1 MARFRGYAQE
11 NRRGFDPMRLPDE
24 SRRILEQAEQTIQ
37 GMKAVRDADIANT
50 VQYLKGYNQ
59 AQDFEQATRTRAG
72 QQQTENQQA
81 LAGIAQMRLEEKQ
94 QKEKERVAKT
104 SKQREAI
111 LGVLSTFSKTAVAFV
126 QEQQEQKYQD
136 DYHKEIMN
144 SLSDG
149 PLDMKQLNDYVANL
163 GAKHTLDMQEVGV
176 NSQANAAEKNGASSL
191 DTASI
196 RQLGK
201 GLSQGAKDARAKL
214 VGMQY
219 GDFLQRVYSGQ
230 EEIKVKLY
238 SPDGNGF
245 IDGFAHEATSARD
258 KALVNQQLGA
268 HYLAKNGLWGKP
280 SAALTDTIFQMRSAN
295 NTITSNAY
303 REDIQKQLDN
313 QKDNLEIAFTTNVH
327 ANPAQ
332 AFHRAF
338 NIGSQVFGSHRDAR
352 EHLFKMMEDIGT
364 FTDAQVDSILDS
376 SFQHQPT
383 KAIRKLYGPEVVK
396 LMNAR
401 KKSYVTQYSNETS
414 LRNQNIDRQYQEL
427 TKTMVYDVNEDN
439 DRVLD
444 LDDTQLEEMIQ
455 GYRRQ
460 GPEYNHF
467 VEFLSSFKDYTST
480 SVSEN
485 VWTNQYDE
493 RIPLGLLDPIEVQ
506 MNKNLTKA
514 TKKEYRIK
522 AAKSWAQKPNEK
534 LEGEA
539 KSRINQMLSTR
550 VGFVEGRSVKDQSF
564 YAAYDH
570 ALRQYSLDFLRHR
583 EDGKSV
589 QEAHNQALK
598 VDFMAEMDKGPHE
611 GEYAILKAN
620 ESVDKNGVFRSGRF
634 ARYEQHKIQGDAI
647 EITNQQIRSTIKSGS
662 WDINSGDPIT
672 SRDAIYRAIR
682 SYESGG
688 KVNRVPQIMEMQRA
702 LNNRHNYI
710 DLLNSE
716 ARKHDMQEIDVGQLN
731 TVREFEA
738 EVSARYQQFK
748 DPMLASP
755 IRTDIMMMG
764 SGKYPIYQQKT
775 TVQRSALDVLGKYE
789 SDTAGGYDAMNE
801 GGADGGR
808 TVVGYSGP
816 SQNNPRIGKAISKM
830 TVRELMEYHAA
841 GRIHAAGRYQFIGS
855 TFAEE
860 VRRQGVPLDM
870 VFDERVQDAMAIN
883 YMNHIGDWRGIW
895 IGPTDRAT
903 PQEAALLDAALQNPY
918 DLDNPFA
925 STANMNPNLIQR
937 MQR

>member
-72 QQQTENQQA
+72 QLQTENQQA

-94 QKEKERVAKT
+94 QREKERVAKT
-104 SKQREAI
+104 AKQREAL
-111 LGVLSTFSKTAVAFV
+111 LGVLSSLSKTAVAFV

-163 GAKHTLDMQEVGV
+163 SAKHALDMQEVSI
-176 NSQANAAEKNGASSL
+176 NSQANAAEKNGASPL

-230 EEIKVKLY
+230 EQIKVKLY
-238 SPDGNGF
+238 SPDGKGL

-280 SAALTDTIFQMRSAN
+280 SAALTDTIFQMRAAN
-295 NTITSNAY
+295 NKITSNAY

-338 NIGSQVFGSHRDAR
+338 NIGTQVYGSHRDAR

-364 FTDAQVDSILDS
+364 FTDAQVDSIFDS

-383 KAIRKLYGPEVVK
+383 KPIRELYSSEVTKVI
-396 LMNAR
+396 NAR
-401 KKSYVTQYSNETS
+401 KRSYVTQYSNETS
-414 LRNQNIDRQYQEL
+414 LRKQNIDRQYQEL

-480 SVSEN
+480 SVSES

-522 AAKSWAQKPNEK
+522 AAKTWAQKPNEK
-534 LEGEA
+534 LESEA

-550 VGFVEGRSVKDQSF
+550 VGFVEGRSIKDQSF

-570 ALRQYSLDFLRHR
+570 ALRQYNLDFLRHR

-611 GEYAILKAN
+611 GEYAILKAT
-620 ESVDKNGVFRSGRF
+620 ESVDENGVYRSGRF
-634 ARYEQHKIQGDAI
+634 KHYEQFKIAGDSI
-647 EITNQQIRSTIKSGS
+647 EITGQQIQNT
-662 WDINSGDPIT
+662 INSGNWSIDSGDPLTNKGEI
-672 SRDAIYRAIR
+672 SRAINSFLR
-682 SYESGG
+682 GG
-688 KVNRVPQIMEMQRA
+688 KVNRVPQIMAMQKA
-702 LNNRHNYI
+702 ASSEYSYV

-716 ARKHDMQEIDVGQLN
+716 ARKHGLQEIDVGQVN
-731 TVREFEA
+731 AVKKIDVP
-738 EVSARYQQFK
+738 VSSRYQQFK
-748 DPMLASP
+748 NPLLASP
-755 IRTDIMMMG
+755 IRTDVMIMG
-764 SGKYPIYQQKT
+764 TGKKPIYQIKT
-775 TVQRSALDVLGKYE
+775 PVQRRALDILAKYE
-789 SDTAGGYDAMNE
+789 SETAGGYDAMNE

-808 TVVGYSGP
+808 TPLGYSGP
-816 SQNNPRIGKAISKM
+816 SQDNPRIGKAISKM
-830 TVRELMEYHAA
+830 TIGELMQYQAA

-855 TFAEE
+855 TLAEE
-860 VRRQGVPLDM
+860 VRRQGIPDNV
-870 VFDERVQDAMAIN
+870 VFDSVLQDIMAIS
-883 YMNHIGDWRGIW
+883 YLKHIGRWRGIW
-895 IGPTDRAT
+895 IGPTDKAT
-903 PQEAALLDAALQNPY
+903 PEEIAVLDAALGEPYAGDNLFSNPG
-918 DLDNPFA
+918 
-925 STANMNPNLIQR
+925 NMNPNLIQR
-937 MQR
+937 LQR

>member
-50 VQYLKGYNQ
+50 VQYLRGYNQ

-72 QQQTENQQA
+72 QLQTANQQA
-81 LAGIAQMRLEEKQ
+81 LAAMAQMRLEEKQ
-94 QKEKERVAKT
+94 EREKQRVAKT
-104 SKQREAI
+104 AKQREAI
-111 LGVLSTFSKTAVAFV
+111 LGVLSTLSKAAVDFV

-149 PLDMKQLNDYVANL
+149 PLDMKQLNEYVANL
-163 GAKHTLDMQEVGV
+163 GAKHTLDIQEVGI
-176 NSQANAAEKNGASSL
+176 NSQANAAEKNGASPL

-245 IDGFAHEATSARD
+245 IDGFAHEAKSARD

-280 SAALTDTIFQMRSAN
+280 SAALTDTILQMRAAN
-295 NTITSNAY
+295 NRITSNAY
-303 REDIQKQLDN
+303 REDIQRQLDN

-338 NIGSQVFGSHRDAR
+338 NIGSQVYGSHRDAR

-364 FTDAQVDSILDS
+364 FTDAQVDAIFDS

-383 KAIRKLYGPEVVK
+383 KAIRELYGPEVVK
-396 LMNAR
+396 VMNAR
-401 KKSYVTQYSNETS
+401 KRSYVTQYSNETS
-414 LRNQNIDRQYQEL
+414 LRKQNIDRQYQEL

-460 GPEYNHF
+460 GPEFNHF

-480 SVSEN
+480 SVSES

-522 AAKSWAQKPNEK
+522 AAKTWAQKPNEK
-534 LEGEA
+534 LESEA
-539 KSRINQMLSTR
+539 KSRINQMLSAR
-550 VGFVEGRSVKDQSF
+550 VGFIEGKTVKEQSF

-570 ALRQYSLDFLRHR
+570 AIRQYHADFLMHR

-589 QEAHNQALK
+589 QQAHDQALK
-598 VDFMAEMDKGPHE
+598 VDFMAEMEKGPYE
-611 GEYAILKAN
+611 GEYALLTAAKSKD
-620 ESVDKNGVFRSGRF
+620 ENGLFISGRF
-634 ARYEQHKIQGDAI
+634 KNYEQFKIAGDSI
-647 EITNQQIRSTIKSGS
+647 EITGQQIQNTINSGNWS
-662 WDINSGDPIT
+662 IDSGDPIT
-672 SRDAIYRAIR
+672 NKDEISRTINSFLR
-682 SYESGG
+682 GG
-688 KVNRVPQIMEMQRA
+688 KVNRVPQIMAMQKA
-702 LNNRHNYI
+702 ASSKYSYI

-716 ARKHDMQEIDVGQLN
+716 ARKHGLQEIDVGQVN
-731 TVREFEA
+731 AVKEFED
-738 EVSARYQQFK
+738 EVSARYQRFK

-775 TVQRSALDVLGKYE
+775 NVQRSALDILAKYE
-789 SDTAGGYDAMNE
+789 SEGAGGYDAMNE

-808 TVVGYSGP
+808 TVLGYSGP
-816 SQNNPRIGKAISKM
+816 SQDNPRIGKAISKM
-830 TVRELMEYHAA
+830 TVRELMEHHAA
-841 GRIHAAGRYQFIGS
+841 GRIHAAGRYQFISS

-883 YMNHIGDWRGIW
+883 YMNHIGRWRGIW

-903 PQEAALLDAALQNPY
+903 PQEAAVLDAALQNPY